1 VTPPIVDWST
11 LGHTRAYTRPMATKI
26 TKAHGAARAAKAP
39 PAPKPTHRSVT
50 RERAEELGKKR
61 VTFYLDDW
69 VPEAMERCAE
79 RAGDPSRNALVVRL
93 LRVEAALR
101 GVKVPPEEK

>member
-1 VTPPIVDWST
+1 MRQPGTVSSSPA
-11 LGHTRAYTRPMATKI
+11 LATRVYTDAMATK
-26 TKAHGAARAAKAP
+26 KAATAA

-61 VTFYLDDW
+61 VTFYLDNW

-101 GVKVPPEEK
+101 GVEVPTEEK